1 MKNLYHRRRIAS
13 KKKSVQIAVY
23 GGCFW
28 HLSILQPRFVG
39 CLVAMRVF
47 GLPIV
52 LCLRALSKSF
62 VSTDSDSGHAI
73 TRGQLFRDNVLAC
86 NCI

>member
-1 MKNLYHRRRIAS
+1 VKNLYHRRRIAS
-13 KKKSVQIAVY
+13 EKKSVQIAVY

-62 VSTDSDSGHAI
+62 VSTDFDSGHAI
-73 TRGQLFRDNVLAC
+73 TRGHLFRDNVLAC
-86 NCI
+86 HCI